1 MKLQTQ
7 TGIWVSRSFTD
18 KFGNKDIKPAKT
30 VPAFKTLTKNMYDSE
45 IKSELGAEECTLE
58 DVAAFLKNPPEGTKD
73 GNWNLFYVAG
83 CVVYVRWDSDDR
95 KWYVF
100 TWELDDDDW
109 LAGDRAFG
117 ATATHNLSP
126 DVALSPSDT
135 LPSEL
140 VINGITYKRA

>member
-83 CVVYVRWDSDDR
+83 CVVNVYWLSRSREWSVL
-95 KWYVF
+95 
-100 TWELDDDDW
+100 TWRLGDVYW
-109 LAGDRAFG
+109 SAGLRAFG